1 MNSRCSKRLDSRL
14 AAVGTKSKRFYVPI
28 SLLIKRARP
37 CARVARV
44 RPPVRARSARP
55 SERAAAAGAGCAVN
69 VLKDLSVAW
78 FKFFKDQQQ

>member
-44 RPPVRARSARP
+44 RPPGCYG
-55 SERAAAAGAGCAVN
+55 SERPVPEANQRWCVN
-69 VLKDLSVAW
+69 KHCSVLR
-78 FKFFKDQQQ
+78 QQVYI

>member
-44 RPPVRARSARP
+44 RPPVREVTPSDAIEIDIVYFGGQAGVYDRS
-55 SERAAAAGAGCAVN
+55 
-69 VLKDLSVAW
+69 
-78 FKFFKDQQQ
+78 

>member
-14 AAVGTKSKRFYVPI
+14 AAVGTKLKRFYVSI

-55 SERAAAAGAGCAVN
+55 PERAAAAGAGCA
-69 VLKDLSVAW
+69 LLMLSRT
-78 FKFFKDQQQ
+78 